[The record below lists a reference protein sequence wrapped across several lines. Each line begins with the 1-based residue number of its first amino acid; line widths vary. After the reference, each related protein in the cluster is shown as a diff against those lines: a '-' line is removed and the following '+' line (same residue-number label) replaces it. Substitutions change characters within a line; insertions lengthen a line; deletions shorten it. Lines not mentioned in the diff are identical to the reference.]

1 MKSFGSSNPSAI
13 TGPSGSL
20 CGYLTSTSPASVVG
34 FYWWNWDSGTPGY
47 PSGTNLGVAFTGY
60 SDPSSALSGSAGL
73 ALPGLKYIALGGG
86 NSAGDWTSSVL
97 TSITNAINDNSFSG
111 YHGIVFDVEQGDSG
125 LAGQFETA
133 FQAAHSKGLSVL
145 VTISHSAP
153 YGISDAASLMSN
165 FLSSSN
171 IDYISPQ
178 LYTSGTETSNDY
190 TTAAGVNWS
199 SYASSVARVV
209 PSIVTANLYS
219 SAQSYFSSQ
228 GVSLQGYIQW
238 AQ

>member
-1 MKSFGSSNPSAI
+1 MKNLGSSSSAV

-20 CGYLTSTSPASVVG
+20 CGYTTSTSSASIAG
-34 FYWWNWDSGTPGY
+34 FYWWSWDSGTPSY

-60 SDPSSALSGSAGL
+60 SDPASALSGSNL

-97 TSITNAINDNSFSG
+97 TSITNSINNNNFNA

-125 LAGQFETA
+125 LSGQFETA
-133 FQAAHSKGLSVL
+133 FQAAHNHGLSVL

-153 YGISDAASLMSN
+153 YGINDAASLMSD
-165 FLSSSN
+165 FLSSTN

-178 LYTSGTETSNDY
+178 LYTTGTETTNDY
-190 TTAAGVNWS
+190 SNTTSWNQ
-199 SYASSVARVV
+199 YASSRAQVV

-219 SAQSYFSSQ
+219 DAYNHFQSY
-228 GVSLQGYIQW
+228 GVTLHGYIQW

>member
-1 MKSFGSSNPSAI
+1 MKSLGSPSAV

-20 CGYLTSTSPASVVG
+20 CGYLTSTSSANIAG
-34 FYWWNWDSGTPGY
+34 FYWWNWDSGTPSY
-47 PSGTNLGVAFTGY
+47 PSGTNLGVAFTGF
-60 SDPSSALSGSAGL
+60 SDPSSAISGSAGL

-97 TSITNAINDNSFSG
+97 TSVTNSINSNNFNG

-125 LAGQFETA
+125 LSGQFETA
-133 FQAAHSKGLSVL
+133 FQAAHSHGLSVL

-153 YGISDAASLMSN
+153 YGIGDAASLMSD

-178 LYTSGTETSNDY
+178 LYTSGTETANDY
-190 TTAAGVNWS
+190 TTTAGVTWS
-199 SYASSVARVV
+199 QYASSRAQVV
-209 PSIVTANLYS
+209 TSIVTANLYS
-219 SAQSYFSSQ
+219 NAQGTFSSY
-228 GVSLQGYIQW
+228 GVTLHGYIQW